1 MYYFLEED
9 FKDLCLKIEELKKKL
24 EEIGQEM
31 GESCRQSSETW
42 HDNFGFEEAKRQH
55 DMFSGRLSELTDIR
69 NKAKIVSSV
78 LLNNTV
84 TIGKIVVMRDEN
96 TGEIETYKIGSYM
109 IFKML
114 HGYMSYSAP
123 LAKIIIGAKTGDTRE
138 GEIGGKK
145 RILKIITII

>member
-1 MYYFLEED
+1 
-9 FKDLCLKIEELKKKL
+9 
-24 EEIGQEM
+24 
-31 GESCRQSSETW
+31 
-42 HDNFGFEEAKRQH
+42 
-55 DMFSGRLSELTDIR
+55 MFSGRLSELTDIR
-69 NKAKIVSSV
+69 NKAKIISPV

-123 LAKIIIGAKTGDTRE
+123 LAKIIIGAKTGDYQRRRNWRE
-138 GEIGGKK
+138 K
-145 RILKIITII
+145 RILKIITIV